1 MRMVTCPERADRK
14 DSTGLM
20 GVSKSANIAMKKW
33 TILYYDERVKRD
45 VFALPKGILAGYL
58 LLIEAMEEHGADL
71 RMPYSRAMGE
81 GLFELRPRG
90 REGIG
95 RVFYCIRVGYEL
107 VVLHSFVKKTQETPN
122 DELQIARRRMKE
134 VRNNG

>member
-20 GVSKSANIAMKKW
+20 GVSKFANIAMKKW

-58 LLIEAMEEHGADL
+58 RLIEAMEEHGADL

-95 RVFYCIRVGYEL
+95 RVFYCIRGDMN
-107 VVLHSFVKKTQETPN
+107 SSSCIPSS
-122 DELQIARRRMKE
+122 RRRRKHPTTNCKSPAGE
-134 VRNNG
+134 

>member
-1 MRMVTCPERADRK
+1 
-14 DSTGLM
+14 
-20 GVSKSANIAMKKW
+20 
-33 TILYYDERVKRD
+33 
-45 VFALPKGILAGYL
+45 
-58 LLIEAMEEHGADL
+58 
-71 RMPYSRAMGE
+71 MGE

-95 RVFYCIRVGYEL
+95 RVFHCIRVGYEL